1 MTNKPHI
8 ALGVVSALALAA
20 GQANAAQCPTGT
32 VTIAMVTAPSFN
44 CTDDNLT
51 FNDFTIGGW
60 PATGFLGATAT
71 VLSFATPDSVVINN
85 IATIPPR
92 YPQGESSV

>member
-1 MTNKPHI
+1 
-8 ALGVVSALALAA
+8 
-20 GQANAAQCPTGT
+20 
-32 VTIAMVTAPSFN
+32 
-44 CTDDNLT
+44 
-51 FNDFTIGGW
+51 
-60 PATGFLGATAT
+60 LGATAT